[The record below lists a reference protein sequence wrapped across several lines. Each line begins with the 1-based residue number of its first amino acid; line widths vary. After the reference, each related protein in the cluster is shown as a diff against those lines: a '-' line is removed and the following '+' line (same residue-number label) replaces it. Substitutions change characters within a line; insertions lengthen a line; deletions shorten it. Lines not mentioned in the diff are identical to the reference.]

1 MKKAIEACIAQ
12 IRVYMEPFSYKVEDF
27 TMIESIDNVA
37 ILVDDLKEGVKWYEE
52 VLGLKHKF
60 TEESI
65 QWAEMDAGGG
75 GTLALKTRGN
85 PQVCFVATDMDKE
98 MKRLSAFGVDFTE
111 VFDLPEGNGRV
122 TSFLDPW
129 GNEIGFYEPPKK

>member
-1 MKKAIEACIAQ
+1 
-12 IRVYMEPFSYKVEDF
+12 
-27 TMIESIDNVA
+27 MIESIDNVA
-37 ILVDDLKEGVKWYEE
+37 ILVHDLKEGVKWYEK

-60 TEESI
+60 TEDSI

-85 PQVCFVATDMDKE
+85 PQVCFVAIDMDLE
-98 MKRLSAFGVDFTE
+98 MERLSAHGVEFTE

-122 TSFLDPW
+122 TSFNDPW
-129 GNEIGFYEPPKK
+129 GK